1 MINILSLQDKDDES
15 FHEDNEIMIKTD
27 ASKLDIVARRYV
39 RETGSKLEKEERL
52 FQPSVKQL
60 YGENDINC
68 LMNMLR

>member
-1 MINILSLQDKDDES
+1 MMRVY
-15 FHEDNEIMIKTD
+15 HENNEIKIKTD
-27 ASKLDIVARRYV
+27 CSKLDIMARRYV

-68 LMNMLR
+68 LMNML